1 MPLRV
6 RIVLAGIFDELTSW
20 KTNCGHLEFTMDQ
33 HAIIIADAGGVI
45 RLWSVGAAALFG
57 HQAADAVGK
66 KLDLVVPP
74 DLREAHWHG
83 FGHAMQ
89 TGIAGGEGTFFDAPG
104 LCSSGEVKTLRGQL
118 HILRDENKAAI
129 GAMAI
134 FTSP

>member
-1 MPLRV
+1 LLKVDFLENDFRP
-6 RIVLAGIFDELTSW
+6 FSEL
-20 KTNCGHLEFTMDQ
+20 KMDQ
-33 HAIIIADAGGVI
+33 HAVIIADAGGVI
-45 RLWSVGAAALFG
+45 QLWSAGAAALFG
-57 HQAADAVGK
+57 YPAADVVVK

-83 FGHAMQ
+83 FGHAMK
-89 TGIAGGEGTFFDAPG
+89 TGIASGEGTFFDAPG

-118 HILRDENKAAI
+118 HVLRDENKTPI